1 MKSMNL
7 KIVLALAAVV
17 VVAVIGFFVAG
28 SNEEPPAVVDQQPTA
43 VETVPSDEPDAAGE
57 TPPES
62 AEETVEVVE
71 ESAAAPGE
79 EATDERILL
88 AQAATA
94 EPSGDFKYKE
104 GTHYARLVPSQ
115 PTVGGAD
122 KIEVAEFFWYGC
134 PHCYDLEPTINTW
147 AEELPPTVRFVRVP
161 AMWNELLTTHAR
173 LYYTEEVLARNEV
186 LKDPEAFHSAVFEE
200 YHQRGNRL
208 LNEAAIQ
215 RLFERF
221 GVSEEEFTKTWNSF
235 EVAQK
240 MRVAEDL
247 ARRYSISSVPA
258 IVVNGKYRT
267 GAAEAG
273 SYDKLMEVIDELIAR
288 ESNR

>member
-1 MKSMNL
+1 
-7 KIVLALAAVV
+7 VETGPGVV
-17 VVAVIGFFVAG
+17 EEIPLDEPAG
-28 SNEEPPAVVDQQPTA
+28 S
-43 VETVPSDEPDAAGE
+43 GE
-57 TPPES
+57 TP
-62 AEETVEVVE
+62 AEPAGEAVEVVE
-71 ESAAAPGE
+71 ESASDPGE
-79 EATDERILL
+79 EAGERLLL
-88 AQAATA
+88 AQAATG

-122 KIEVAEFFWYGC
+122 KIEVSEFFWYGC
-134 PHCYDLEPTINTW
+134 PHCYDLEPAINKW
-147 AEELPPTVRFVRVP
+147 AADLPPTVRFVRVP

-186 LKDPEAFHSAVFEE
+186 LKDPEAFHTAVFEE

-208 LNEAAIQ
+208 LNEAAIK
-215 RLFERF
+215 RVFERF
-221 GVSEEEFTKTWNSF
+221 GVSEADFTKAWNSF

-247 ARRYSISSVPA
+247 ARRYSISSVPT

-273 SYDKLMEVIDELIAR
+273 SYEKLMEVIDELVAR
-288 ESNR
+288 ESTR

>member
-1 MKSMNL
+1 VKFMNL
-7 KIVLALAAVV
+7 KIVLALAAIV
-17 VVAVIGFFVAG
+17 VVAGIGFYIAG
-28 SNEEPPAVVDQQPTA
+28 SNEEPPAVVDPAAA
-43 VETVPSDEPDAAGE
+43 VQEVPLDEPEDTGESGEEPAGE
-57 TPPES
+57 
-62 AEETVEVVE
+62 AVEVVE
-71 ESAAAPGE
+71 ESAADPGE
-79 EATDERILL
+79 EADERILL
-88 AQAATA
+88 AQAGTG
-94 EPSGDFKYKE
+94 EPAGDFKYKE

-134 PHCYDLEPTINTW
+134 PHCFDLEPTINQW
-147 AEELPPTVRFVRVP
+147 AEKAPTTVRFVRVP

-173 LYYTEEVLARNEV
+173 LYYTGEVLGRNEK
-186 LKDPEAFHSAVFEE
+186 LKDPEAFHTAVFEE

-215 RLFERF
+215 RLFDRF
-221 GVSEEEFTKTWNSF
+221 GVSEADFTKTWSSF

-247 ARRYSISSVPA
+247 ARRYGISSVPT

-273 SYDKLMEVIDELIAR
+273 SYEKLMEVIDELVAR
-288 ESNR
+288 ESTR